1 VFSLPKDSRQQRFLI
16 AIVLLFLVSLLHG
29 YLNEPSNADISSET
43 AVPASTNEADK
54 TEPEAVVLHP
64 EESNPLF
71 CMDAVFGGMR
81 MIDRLISFRID
92 SYEEPE
98 PLPAYVSEEAETVV
112 ERINGRGAGKIIFP
126 FLSDA
131 HCGYYTDPE
140 NAAVALAGQ
149 LMNEIGKQVD
159 YSFIAH
165 GGDMSTGA
173 WNTTREHTFSHVETY
188 ADLLMFHNESVPLVW
203 AVGNHD
209 DAPYRQTSD
218 RVTQEQTH
226 SLVGV
231 RNVQSGVQNPESCN
245 YGYLDL
251 DDRMLRV
258 IVLDTDDKR
267 SLGSEEVGAGEPGP
281 EYLNAHNIGPG
292 QLRWLAEVALDFS
305 EKENPAE
312 WSIVVISHVAL
323 DESGR
328 VTDVDSGA
336 IFEHSTVHAAKILSA
351 YQNGGRYRVKHNGEV
366 ISCDFSAEESR
377 AEIICA
383 VHGHE
388 HRFCDEMVSGILSIG
403 CPNIMNGRERKSDDG
418 IIYEK
423 TSGSAEGTS
432 FCILT
437 IDRENRRIY
446 VDAVGAGYDRVFSYG
461 T

>member
-1 VFSLPKDSRQQRFLI
+1 MPKDEKPNHRSLFI
-16 AIVLLFLVSLLHG
+16 AIVLLLLVSLLHG
-29 YLNEPSNADISSET
+29 YLNEPSDADIVPETTVPSSQ
-43 AVPASTNEADK
+43 NEAD
-54 TEPEAVVLHP
+54 TVSAEEAFPQP
-64 EESNPLF
+64 EELNPPV
-71 CMDAVFGGMR
+71 CMDAVLGGVR
-81 MIDRLISFRID
+81 LTDRITSSHAD

-112 ERINGRGAGKIIFP
+112 ERINSHGDGKIIFP

-140 NAAVALAGQ
+140 NAAAALAGQ

-173 WNTTREHTFSHVETY
+173 WNTTRELTFSHVEAY
-188 ADLLMFHNESVPLVW
+188 ADLLRFYNESVPLVW

-226 SLVGV
+226 SLVGI
-231 RNVQSGVQNPESCN
+231 RNVQSGVLNPESCN

-251 DDRMLRV
+251 DDIRLRV

-267 SLGSEEVGAGEPGP
+267 SLGSVEVGAGEPGP
-281 EYLNAHNIGPG
+281 EYLNAHNIGPE
-292 QLRWLAEVALDFS
+292 QLRWLADVALDFS
-305 EKENPAE
+305 EKENPEE
-312 WSIVVISHVAL
+312 WSVVVISHVAL

-328 VTDVDSGA
+328 VTDVDSGER
-336 IFEHSTVHAAKILSA
+336 FEHSTVHAAKILSA
-351 YQNGGRYRVKHNGEV
+351 YQSGSQYWANHNGEV

-418 IIYEK
+418 KIYEK
-423 TSGSAEGTS
+423 IADSAEGTS

-446 VDAVGAGYDRVFSYG
+446 VDAVGAGYDREFSY
-461 T
+461 